1 MALLEMNP
9 EGLKFEM
16 EEAPPKGTRFKVI
29 GVGGGGSNAVARMMG
44 EGLEGVEFYVMNTD
58 LQALQ
63 SSAAP
68 HKLQLGAKLT
78 NGLGAG
84 ADPAIGKQA
93 ALEDTERIIECLW
106 DGIEII
112 LRGGFAQ
119 CVTDQLEL
127 AVELGAIQVGEVR
140 LHGGAYEI
148 TDREQDRSRG
158 DREKQGEPKGDRW
171 RSHHSR
177 SGTSST

>member
-1 MALLEMNP
+1 MALLEMNL

-16 EEAPPKGTRFKVI
+16 EEEAPKGTKFKVI

-78 NGLGAG
+78 SGLGAG
-84 ADPAIGKQA
+84 ADPAIGNRRRVEA
-93 ALEDTERIIECLW
+93 PGGCWTAC
-106 DGIEII
+106 
-112 LRGGFAQ
+112 RGP
-119 CVTDQLEL
+119 T
-127 AVELGAIQVGEVR
+127 
-140 LHGGAYEI
+140 
-148 TDREQDRSRG
+148 
-158 DREKQGEPKGDRW
+158 W
-171 RSHHSR
+171 
-177 SGTSST
+177 SS